1 MNQIYATLMQFL
13 GMPDDGFGM
22 RSIELS
28 PGGETLSLTGA
39 RPELLA

>member
-1 MNQIYATLMQFL
+1 MHFL

-22 RSIELS
+22 RSIDLG
-28 PGGETLSLTGA
+28 PGGETLSLTGV